1 MLQRLRGDKHNRHKN
16 LICRR
21 AFEGSND
28 FSAFSLPSRPRFSRG
43 QKETDGSVRG
53 GKESKETIREEETWA
68 VVSGRNEDRAISYRT
83 PSARKQFIPLHCSTP
98 YASNVFLHLSD
109 PILPA
114 DFWSYT
120 FLARFSCGVRN
131 SKNAADDINDTFGKQ
146 CYVR

>member
-1 MLQRLRGDKHNRHKN
+1 M
-16 LICRR
+16 
-21 AFEGSND
+21 FEGSND
-28 FSAFSLPSRPRFSRG
+28 FSAFSLPNRPRFSRG
-43 QKETDGSVRG
+43 EKETDGSVRG

-109 PILPA
+109 PIPSRLLILHVPRP
-114 DFWSYT
+114 
-120 FLARFSCGVRN
+120 RFSCGVRN